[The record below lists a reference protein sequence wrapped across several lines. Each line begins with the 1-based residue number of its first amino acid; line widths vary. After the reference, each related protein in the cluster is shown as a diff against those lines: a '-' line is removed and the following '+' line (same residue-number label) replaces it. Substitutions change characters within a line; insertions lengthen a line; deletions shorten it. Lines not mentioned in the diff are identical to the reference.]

1 MVKIM
6 EICLASIAMIV
17 IILICFIV
25 KKVTKN
31 KKRPISILLIIIGVI
46 VVSAVGIGFVK
57 FSNDEQY
64 VVVNENNQEVSIK
77 LKNHKDYFGY
87 KFYRFSSFDS
97 EESVLKELKENGYN
111 AYYDEDTKKILI
123 EYENDTFEIK
133 KEKSEK
139 LSFVNR
145 YSYIFCKNNG
155 N

>member
-1 MVKIM
+1 M
-6 EICLASIAMIV
+6 EICLALIAMIV

-97 EESVLKELKENGYN
+97 EESVLKELKDKTIN
-111 AYYDEDTKKILI
+111 YDEDTKKILI

-139 LSFVNR
+139 LLFVNR

-155 N
+155 H